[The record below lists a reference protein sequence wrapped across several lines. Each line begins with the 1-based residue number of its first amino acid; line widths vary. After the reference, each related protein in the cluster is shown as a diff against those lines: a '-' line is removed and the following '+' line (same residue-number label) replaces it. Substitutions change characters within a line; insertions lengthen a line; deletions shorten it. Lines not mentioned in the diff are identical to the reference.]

1 MLYVFLALV
10 LVAAVAAA
18 LLKLSTAQAKAAAGS
33 GIEARRI
40 CSDNELEFFHR
51 LQRALPG
58 HCVFTQVSANA
69 LLRVSPSVPKKSY
82 HAMRNRFAQKHVD
95 FVVCE
100 QGSLSV
106 LAIIELDDR
115 THRAE
120 KDKVRDSMFELAG
133 YRIYRFESRRK
144 PSEDEIAA
152 LFAPPVEPESV
163 QF

>member
-1 MLYVFLALV
+1 MLYVFLVLV

-18 LLKLSTAQAKAAAGS
+18 LLKLSTAQAKAAAVS

-58 HCVFTQVSANA
+58 HYVFPQVAANA
-69 LLRVSPSVPKKSY
+69 LLRVSPSVPKKRY
-82 HAMRNRFAQKHVD
+82 YATRNRFAQKHVD
-95 FVVCE
+95 FIICE
-100 QGSLSV
+100 RESLSV
-106 LAIIELDDR
+106 LAIIELDDK
-115 THRAE
+115 THRPE
-120 KDKVRDSMFELAG
+120 KDKVRDSMFELAE
-133 YRIYRFESRRK
+133 YRTYRFESKRK

-152 LFAPPVEPESV
+152 LFAPPVEPELV